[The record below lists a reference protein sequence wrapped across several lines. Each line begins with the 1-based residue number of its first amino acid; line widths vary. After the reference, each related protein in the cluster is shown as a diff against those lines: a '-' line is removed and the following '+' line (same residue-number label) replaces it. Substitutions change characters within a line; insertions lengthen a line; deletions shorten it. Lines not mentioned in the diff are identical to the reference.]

1 MKTMATQL
9 TLLLR
14 MGQQRSNMRL
24 LFKFVLILMFF
35 FVLYSVLLSITGV
48 YHGGIQIGLK
58 LSDERGSL
66 KEVLD
71 CVRGH
76 KARIS
81 SILTSYD
88 KVEKGYRQVFIRI
101 MDMDKSALNEL
112 QNELTEKYNLTFW
125 VRDNLN

>member
-1 MKTMATQL
+1 
-9 TLLLR
+9 
-14 MGQQRSNMRL
+14 
-24 LFKFVLILMFF
+24 
-35 FVLYSVLLSITGV
+35 VLLSITGV